1 MSGFLDNY
9 ETANDT
15 IIRFRR
21 EHPTG
26 RVVTSIQDAEL
37 DKGWV
42 LVKAEVYR
50 EYEDHLASAVDFAYG
65 NVATYPA
72 NMKKWFVEDTVTS
85 CIARAIKLLSP
96 SSTRPSREDMARVEF
111 EATPS
116 KSEDDLWASL
126 TVTKTETPVSQD
138 GRALG
143 NVIELVKKELE
154 AQPVPQTPV
163 CKHGRMLFKSGT
175 SAKTGKPYE
184 GYTCPSASRDD
195 QCKPVWL

>member
-1 MSGFLDNY
+1 
-9 ETANDT
+9 
-15 IIRFRR
+15 
-21 EHPTG
+21 
-26 RVVTSIQDAEL
+26 
-37 DKGWV
+37 
-42 LVKAEVYR
+42 
-50 EYEDHLASAVDFAYG
+50 
-65 NVATYPA
+65 
-72 NMKKWFVEDTVTS
+72 MKKWFVEDTVTS

-96 SSTRPSREDMARVEF
+96 SSTRPSREDMARVEY

-126 TVTKTETPVSQD
+126 TVTTKETPVSQD

-184 GYTCPSASRDD
+184 GYTCPSANRED